1 MILLLIATCFF
12 AIFIKYL
19 ITPENVIDIK
29 VAIVCLLTSSLAVL
43 LHMFIEV
50 DPMVEM
56 CKENTPEGLQ
66 FVKSLFNR
74 RCDYESL
81 PNLPYKKCIII
92 FEESRYHGIQEVSR
106 NCTS

>member
-1 MILLLIATCFF
+1 MILLLIATVFF
-12 AIFIKYL
+12 AVFLTYL
-19 ITPENVIDIK
+19 LTPENVIGIK
-29 VAIVCLLTSSLAVL
+29 IATVCLVISSLGVL

-81 PNLPYKKCIII
+81 PNLSNWIK
-92 FEESRYHGIQEVSR
+92 Q
-106 NCTS
+106 CTDDENEKTRS